1 MDETIA
7 SSSARAVSRS
17 GGRLRL
23 LPLALFVL
31 VVLTVLAARHPFLA
45 NPLIGEEGSHA
56 ALVLGDDPVSS
67 RTDNGLP
74 RILIGRIDG
83 TDLFASFERN
93 IVPYLLLDRVVR
105 GTGLSGLVPQTS
117 PEGVNMAA
125 RLPFL
130 VLFAIGSA
138 VLFHAALAGAA
149 GLGGIAAAVP
159 ILIAGYVLTTPLAVG
174 ASVQPQIDGSV
185 GVFLIGV
192 AAWIAGVRP
201 EGRSW
206 PFVAALLAGFVAALG
221 KHEWAATLVAA
232 TVTVWIAVAV
242 ARALLPGAED
252 AQAVRR
258 MHRTAAGLIAG
269 SALGVLFCLG
279 VSAQEYLYGFSLMDR
294 ISRMHNTAVAQFMR
308 NLPFVY
314 PLWGLIAVTVGILLA
329 FAARRVLV
337 ERFLAC
343 VFAVWGTGIAV
354 GFLWGAWVGDGFPRY
369 FMPPLLLV
377 GLFVILSC
385 PRVLPAFPK
394 PLTAVLALCV
404 AGGIAANLASLH
416 DSATRGLSVTS
427 HPGRNLTAF
436 PAHLDRVIRRAHE
449 EGIIIVDSSSVG
461 IYSKTVEFV
470 SEDMGWDGAVQL
482 VRRVRPDRA
491 DKLVATSP

>member
-7 SSSARAVSRS
+7 SSAHAVSRS

-23 LPLALFVL
+23 VPLALFVL
-31 VVLTVLAARHPFLA
+31 VVLTVLAVRLPFLA
-45 NPLIGEEGSHA
+45 NPLVGEEGSHA

-67 RTDNGLP
+67 RTNNGLP
-74 RILIGRIDG
+74 QILVGRIGG
-83 TDLFASFERN
+83 TELFGSFERN

-117 PEGVNMAA
+117 LEGVSMAA

-130 VLFAIGSA
+130 VLFAIGGA
-138 VLFHAALAGAA
+138 VLFRAALVGAA
-149 GLGGIAAAVP
+149 GLGGVAAAVP
-159 ILIAGYVLTTPLAVG
+159 VLIAGYVLTTPLAVG
-174 ASVQPQIDGSV
+174 ASIQPQIDGSV

-201 EGRSW
+201 EGRSR
-206 PFVAALLAGFVAALG
+206 PFAAALLAGFIVALG

-232 TVTVWIAVAV
+232 TVTAWIAVTV

-269 SALGVLFCLG
+269 SALGVVFCLW
-279 VSAQEYLYGFSLMDR
+279 VSTQEYLYGIYLMDR
-294 ISRMHNTAVAQFMR
+294 ISRMHNTAAVQFMR
-308 NLPFVY
+308 NLPFLY
-314 PLWGLIAVTVGILLA
+314 PLWGLIAVTSGILLA
-329 FAARRVLV
+329 FAVRRVLV

-343 VFAVWGTGIAV
+343 VFAVWGTGITV
-354 GFLWGAWVGDGFPRY
+354 GFLWGAWAGDGFPRY
-369 FMPPLLLV
+369 FMPPLLLL

-394 PLTAVLALCV
+394 PLTAGLALCIP
-404 AGGIAANLASLH
+404 GGIAANLASAH
-416 DSATRGLSVTS
+416 ASATRGLSVTS

-436 PAHLDRVIRRAHE
+436 PVHLEQVIRRAHE

-470 SEDMGWDGAVQL
+470 SEDMSWDGAVQF
-482 VRRVRPDRA
+482 VRRVRPDRV